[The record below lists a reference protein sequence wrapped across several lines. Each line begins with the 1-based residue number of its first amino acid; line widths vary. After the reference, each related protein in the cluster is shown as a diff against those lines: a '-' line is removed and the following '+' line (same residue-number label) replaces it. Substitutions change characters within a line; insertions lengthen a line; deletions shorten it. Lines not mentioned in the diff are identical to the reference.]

1 MCLMFIV
8 KMKFTVI
15 SFEMLITW
23 LERMNLL
30 KMVNVKTMTLL
41 KLLVSLMG
49 IDAKIWIEI

>member
-1 MCLMFIV
+1 MFIV

-41 KLLVSLMG
+41 KLIVSLMG